1 MSKVRINDLAR
12 ELEVKSREILDSL
25 THVGVTEKKTHSSS
39 LEADEAERVRQYFR
53 RSGGKNVASAARV
66 DNEPKQKIDWSRVS
80 KPGDVLKAI
89 QQRKDE
95 AAANAQR
102 PAVSAP
108 AVPQAARPVVS
119 APPASSASA
128 APSVIAVSPATSRP
142 AVSASSAGTI
152 SGPPAPPA
160 ASVPSAQ
167 ASSTPNL
174 SAQNQ
179 GSQTQRPAPPPPPA
193 PRRIVPQPRQEPR
206 IIVAPPAIS
215 AKPPAGP
222 VVAKPPVSGVEVRPP
237 AGAVVA
243 VKPPVSGV
251 EVRPAAPAVAAA
263 VAVPPTQVS
272 APAVA
277 ASAAPPVAAAS
288 EPAGPEKAA
297 LPAEPVAPPPPAPVA
312 RRVIMPQTGPRPV
325 YLAPPPPP
333 PVVQPTVSSSSAPQ
347 PPGGVIQRGRPI
359 FDRGRPSGGPGGSGP
374 GYSPRPQGGP
384 GDARRPMHPT
394 RSSPGGPPG
403 AGGRPGFGAPRPGFG
418 ARPAFG
424 APRPGAGAGAG
435 GLTPPTGEAPR
446 PQRAAPQQRRGRQQY
461 PKTKEGPM
469 KGFAP
474 PPRFGGAQVPHEP
487 MPITRTITVTEGIS
501 VKDLAEKLGVRGK
514 DLIASLLMRGVFVTV
529 NQSLDAELVKDVATQ
544 FGADTQVITFEDE
557 MANEALENLMSD
569 ASVSEIEVTRPPVVT
584 VMGHVDH
591 GKTSLLDAIRETDV
605 ASGEAGGITQH
616 IGAYKVRIAK
626 PDSPAFG
633 REIVFL
639 DTPGHEAFTRMRARG
654 AKVTDIVVIVVA
666 ADDGVMP
673 QTLEAV
679 DHAKAAGVPII
690 VAVNKIDKP
699 DAQPDRVKQQLG
711 DRGLVPEA
719 WGGSTVFVDVSA
731 KKRQNLDLLL
741 EMICLVADLGNLKA
755 SPDRPA
761 VGTVIEAK
769 LDRGRG
775 AVATVLVQNGT
786 LRAGDSFIMGN
797 TFGKVRAMFDDRG
810 RPTQEAVPST
820 PVEILGLEGMPDAG
834 DTVLV
839 VADRD
844 KAKGIAQY
852 RKMKERES
860 QLAKSSRVSL
870 EGLAEQIKQAGV
882 KELPLI
888 LKGDVTGSVEV
899 LADSLQKMST
909 EKVRIKVL
917 HTGVGAITESDILLA
932 SASNAIVIGFNVR
945 PERKAADLAE
955 QDGVEIRLHSI
966 IYELQDEIRK
976 AMLGLLEPTIKENY
990 VGRAQVLNIFRIPKV
1005 GTIAGCRVVDGS
1017 IKRDAEVRL
1026 MRDGAQVFK
1035 GKLSSLKRFKDD
1047 AREVTNG
1054 MECGMG
1060 IANFND
1066 IQEGDTVEAFVTERV
1081 AAQLTAQ

>member
-1 MSKVRINDLAR
+1 
-12 ELEVKSREILDSL
+12 
-25 THVGVTEKKTHSSS
+25 
-39 LEADEAERVRQYFR
+39 
-53 RSGGKNVASAARV
+53 
-66 DNEPKQKIDWSRVS
+66 
-80 KPGDVLKAI
+80 
-89 QQRKDE
+89 
-95 AAANAQR
+95 
-102 PAVSAP
+102 
-108 AVPQAARPVVS
+108 
-119 APPASSASA
+119 
-128 APSVIAVSPATSRP
+128 
-142 AVSASSAGTI
+142 
-152 SGPPAPPA
+152 
-160 ASVPSAQ
+160 
-167 ASSTPNL
+167 
-174 SAQNQ
+174 
-179 GSQTQRPAPPPPPA
+179 
-193 PRRIVPQPRQEPR
+193 
-206 IIVAPPAIS
+206 
-215 AKPPAGP
+215 
-222 VVAKPPVSGVEVRPP
+222 
-237 AGAVVA
+237 
-243 VKPPVSGV
+243 
-251 EVRPAAPAVAAA
+251 
-263 VAVPPTQVS
+263 
-272 APAVA
+272 
-277 ASAAPPVAAAS
+277 
-288 EPAGPEKAA
+288 
-297 LPAEPVAPPPPAPVA
+297 
-312 RRVIMPQTGPRPV
+312 
-325 YLAPPPPP
+325 
-333 PVVQPTVSSSSAPQ
+333 
-347 PPGGVIQRGRPI
+347 
-359 FDRGRPSGGPGGSGP
+359 
-374 GYSPRPQGGP
+374 
-384 GDARRPMHPT
+384 
-394 RSSPGGPPG
+394 
-403 AGGRPGFGAPRPGFG
+403 
-418 ARPAFG
+418 
-424 APRPGAGAGAG
+424 
-435 GLTPPTGEAPR
+435 
-446 PQRAAPQQRRGRQQY
+446 
-461 PKTKEGPM
+461 M

-487 MPITRTITVTEGIS
+487 LPITRTITVTEGIS

-529 NQSLDAELVKDVATQ
+529 NQSLDAELVKDVAAQ

-557 MANEALENLMSD
+557 MANEALENLMKD
-569 ASVSEIEVTRPPVVT
+569 EDVSEIEVTRPPVVT

-626 PDSPAFG
+626 KDSPAFG

-679 DHAKAAGVPII
+679 DHAKAANVPII

-731 KKRQNLDLLL
+731 KKKQNLDLLL

-810 RPTQEAVPST
+810 RPTSEAVPST

-955 QDGVEIRLHSI
+955 QEGVEIRLHSI
-966 IYELQDEIRK
+966 IYELQDEIKK
-976 AMLGLLEPTIKENY
+976 AMLGLLDPTIKENY
-990 VGRAQVLNIFRIPKV
+990 VGRAQVLTIFRIPKV

-1026 MRDGAQVFK
+1026 MRDGEQVFK

-1060 IANFND
+1060 IAGFND
-1066 IQEGDTVEAFVTERV
+1066 IQMGDTIEAFVTERV
-1081 AAQLTAQ
+1081 AAELTAQ